1 MVTMAL
7 PRPGPVLK
15 AVLIAV
21 AVLAVLGGVVVNWA
35 PGPPLGPELFSW
47 LIFQPHHVLS
57 RPWTL
62 LTSGLLTSPTG
73 GIGHAAWSLL
83 GLYFLTTDLE
93 KRWGGARLLRFLAAA
108 VILGNLT
115 VLLVTHVLP
124 GGRGPE
130 EIFHPAFVFGPFAAI
145 AATAIAWAKE
155 NSQRQIRL
163 FFFLPIS
170 GRALYWITI
179 GLAVLSLV
187 FLQGP
192 PEGAV
197 APLGGIAAGILLG
210 GTPSP
215 LRAVWLRIKLAFL
228 RRRGGGG
235 LDVESILQPRGNRTR
250 PPKGRSRSGPSLR
263 IVKGG
268 ADNDERPRPPND
280 KRYLN

>member
-1 MVTMAL
+1 MMTMAL
-7 PRPGPVLK
+7 PRPGRVLK

-35 PGPPLGPELFSW
+35 PGPPAGAKLFAW
-47 LIFQPHHVLS
+47 FVLQPHHVLT

-62 LTSGLLTSPTG
+62 LTSGLLTSPTD
-73 GIGHAAWSLL
+73 IGHALLSLV

-93 KRWGGARLLRFLAAA
+93 KTWGGARLLRFLASA
-108 VILGNLT
+108 VLFGNLA

-124 GGRGPE
+124 DTLA
-130 EIFHPAFVFGPFAAI
+130 IFHPAFVFGPFAAI

-155 NSQRQIRL
+155 NGQRQIRL
-163 FFFLPIS
+163 FFFLPIR

-187 FLQGP
+187 FLQGA

-215 LRAVWLRIKLAFL
+215 VRAVWLRIKLAFL
-228 RRRGGGG
+228 RRGAGGG
-235 LDVESILQPRGNRTR
+235 LNVESILDPRGHRTR
-250 PPKGRSRSGPSLR
+250 SPKGRSRSGPSLR
-263 IVKGG
+263 VVKGG
-268 ADNDERPRPPND
+268 ANDERPRPPND